1 MNILTAENISKGYSE
16 RQLFENTNFGINEG
30 DKIGIIGING
40 TGKST
45 LLKVLSGIESADK
58 GQITINSKF
67 IVEYL
72 SQNPEMD
79 EKKTVIQ
86 QVFDGGSKSL
96 QIVAE
101 YEELLNKIENN
112 PENQNLSEKL
122 IKISDQMDK
131 HKAWDLENKAK
142 IVLTKLGVTNF
153 EQKIGDLSGGQKK
166 RVALARALIKES
178 DLLILDE
185 PTNHLDSETIQWLE
199 DYLNN
204 NTKALLMITHDRYF
218 LDRVTNRIFE
228 LDRSSL
234 YSYKGNYSEFL
245 EQRSERIAMEEA
257 SESKLNNLYKRELAW
272 IKRGAKART
281 TKQKARIQRFE
292 QLSETEFLKDNNQIE
307 ISTGS
312 SRLGNKIL
320 TLNNVSKKY
329 DNKKL
334 FDEFEY
340 IFVKKDR
347 IGIVGKNG
355 AGKTTLMNIMAQRI
369 KPDIGFVEKGETV
382 KIGYYA
388 QENEEMNPQERVI
401 EYIRKTAE
409 YITTS
414 DGEKISASSMLERF
428 LFSPE
433 KQWTLIE
440 RLSGGEKRRLYLLNV
455 LMQSPNVLFLDEPTN
470 DLDVQTLSILEDY
483 IDNFEGV
490 VVVVSHD
497 RYFLDRI
504 CDKIFSIE
512 NRKIKE
518 YHGNYSDYKEK
529 SDEILLEEQEKKKP
543 KENNNSNK
551 IKQKALKFTY
561 NEQREY
567 EMIDEV
573 IQSIEKKL
581 ENIEQIISTSGSD
594 FTKLQEAFSK
604 KEVFEKE
611 LDEKMQRWV
620 YLNELAEKIENQKN

>member
-16 RQLFENTNFGINEG
+16 RQLFENINFGINEG

-414 DGEKISASSMLERF
+414 DGEK
-428 LFSPE
+428 
-433 KQWTLIE
+433 
-440 RLSGGEKRRLYLLNV
+440 N
-455 LMQSPNVLFLDEPTN
+455 
-470 DLDVQTLSILEDY
+470 
-483 IDNFEGV
+483 
-490 VVVVSHD
+490 
-497 RYFLDRI
+497 
-504 CDKIFSIE
+504 FSIF
-512 NRKIKE
+512 N
-518 YHGNYSDYKEK
+518 
-529 SDEILLEEQEKKKP
+529 
-543 KENNNSNK
+543 
-551 IKQKALKFTY
+551 A
-561 NEQREY
+561 
-567 EMIDEV
+567 
-573 IQSIEKKL
+573 
-581 ENIEQIISTSGSD
+581 
-594 FTKLQEAFSK
+594 
-604 KEVFEKE
+604 
-611 LDEKMQRWV
+611 
-620 YLNELAEKIENQKN
+620 